1 MGIAKNFAY
10 KSLLNFFSMV
20 IPVIIMPYLYRRLS
34 PSSIGIYEYAYSIM
48 TYFSILGVMGIYNY
62 GIREISKIRDH

>member
-48 TYFSILGVMGIYNY
+48 TYFPY
-62 GIREISKIRDH
+62 